1 MNKLLVV
8 EDEVITSDLLRR
20 YFEMVGYDVVNAL
33 NGTDAVKL
41 AVEQKPEV
49 IILDIMLPDMDGYTV
64 CKKLRADARTD
75 HIPIIFLTQKDER
88 RDLLDGLGLGADD
101 YVTKPFDVEELRLRV
116 HNIISRMG
124 GTPLVDPRTSLP
136 NLDLMKQR
144 LPKVLKEPDSVFL
157 DVQVSQWIDF
167 GKKYGPVAANQ
178 VIRGAAKIIGD
189 LLHEVDPKNS
199 FIAHPRDDHFLLA
212 VKGDAAIQRVEK
224 ELSERFSSRVKS
236 FYDETDVKLGKMQ
249 IDAKN
254 LLPLMSLKMVR
265 VNIDA
270 LKGLVTMDAD
280 GDKGK

>member
-64 CKKLRADARTD
+64 CKKLRADTRTD

-157 DVQVSQWIDF
+157 DVQVSHWVDF

-212 VKGDAAIQRVEK
+212 VKGDAAIKRVEK
-224 ELSERFSSRVKS
+224 ELPERFSSRAKS